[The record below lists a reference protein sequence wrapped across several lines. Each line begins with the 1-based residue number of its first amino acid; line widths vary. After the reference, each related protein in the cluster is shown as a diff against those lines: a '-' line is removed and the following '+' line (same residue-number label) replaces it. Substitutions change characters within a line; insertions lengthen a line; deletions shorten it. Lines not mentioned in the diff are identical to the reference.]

1 MMPHR
6 RRPRVVS
13 LGVHIVDILGRP
25 VTRIPP
31 GQGRQILDE
40 IRITAAGTA
49 AGTSVDLAKLGCDVI
64 AMGAIGDDRLGDF
77 LTGVLNGYG
86 IDTRL
91 LARKHGIQTSAT
103 ILPIRPNGE
112 RPALH
117 TPGAT
122 SKLTEADIDL
132 QAIRNADALHIGGP
146 DVLGPF
152 AGQPLR
158 RVAESAWRTGV
169 IVTMD
174 VLSPC
179 DQKVWARLKPLMAH
193 VRYFLPNQDQLI
205 ALTGRPGLTAAARE
219 VIALGT
225 EAVLV
230 TRGAQG
236 CALITAEH
244 RTDLPALP
252 TRVVDTTGCGDACS
266 AGFITGLLLGWN
278 PEDAARLAMAAASLV
293 ASGLGSDAGI
303 INLSQTL
310 RILRRHTRGP
320 AATP

>member
-1 MMPHR
+1 
-6 RRPRVVS
+6 
-13 LGVHIVDILGRP
+13 
-25 VTRIPP
+25 
-31 GQGRQILDE
+31 
-40 IRITAAGTA
+40 
-49 AGTSVDLAKLGCDVI
+49 
-64 AMGAIGDDRLGDF
+64 
-77 LTGVLNGYG
+77 
-86 IDTRL
+86 
-91 LARKHGIQTSAT
+91 
-103 ILPIRPNGE
+103 
-112 RPALH
+112 
-117 TPGAT
+117 
-122 SKLTEADIDL
+122 
-132 QAIRNADALHIGGP
+132 
-146 DVLGPF
+146 
-152 AGQPLR
+152 
-158 RVAESAWRTGV
+158 
-169 IVTMD
+169 
-174 VLSPC
+174 
-179 DQKVWARLKPLMAH
+179 MAH

-320 AATP
+320 AVTP